1 MVHTSER
8 ACAKSPLFVVSS
20 NYNQNKLYQEAF
32 FMQDPELHQSLQR
45 LAEELGD
52 TCKDGARTRVEKAH
66 VIMVNAINSLNVL
79 EKMSTFEAANANNTM
94 FKVMRHY
101 MRMVMEMLAF
111 IRAVPTADW
120 SLHLTTLE
128 MFTKYFFAHDR
139 INYARMIPVYLAE
152 MSFLKESDPEIYEEF
167 IQGKWVVNKNA

>member
-1 MVHTSER
+1 MQNDVLNIVLQPPNSSCSTLLYFEQIKKSRHWIPMVHTSER

-94 FKVMRHY
+94 FKSD
-101 MRMVMEMLAF
+101 A
-111 IRAVPTADW
+111 T
-120 SLHLTTLE
+120 LHAYGHGDAGVHQSCPNRRLVTTPYNPRDVHQVL
-128 MFTKYFFAHDR
+128 
-139 INYARMIPVYLAE
+139 LC
-152 MSFLKESDPEIYEEF
+152 S
-167 IQGKWVVNKNA
+167 